1 MKPEDHPG
9 WCAYVKLLDD
19 EADAEIKLA
28 AIRRKLARVRAQ
40 LNKEG
45 LLNG

>member
-9 WCAYVKLLDD
+9 WRAYIKLLDD
-19 EADAEIKLA
+19 EEAALVKLG
-28 AIRRKLARVRAQ
+28 AIRYKLKRVRAQ
-40 LNKEG
+40 LIKEG